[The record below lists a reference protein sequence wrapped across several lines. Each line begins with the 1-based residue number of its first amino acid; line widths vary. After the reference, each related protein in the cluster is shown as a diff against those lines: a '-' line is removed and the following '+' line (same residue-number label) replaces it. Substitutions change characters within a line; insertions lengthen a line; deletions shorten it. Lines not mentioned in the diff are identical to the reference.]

1 VTLTRLVLIRH
12 GESRATVERFFGGPR
27 TCTGLTEHGRAQAEA
42 LKNRLVAG
50 FDLTATALYSSGFP
64 RAMETA
70 QIIRPALGS
79 LPLSIDTGWGE
90 HDPGPDI
97 DGMAYDDF
105 VARFGVPRLDVDPY
119 HVIFPGGETIHDFH
133 VRVMNALK
141 NSVRAHEG
149 GTVVVVCHGGVIDAV
164 LRNTLH
170 MHQTG
175 KFELH
180 TTNTSLTELVHLQG
194 SKWRLVRYND
204 AAHLHGLTTPRS

>member
-1 VTLTRLVLIRH
+1 M
-12 GESRATVERFFGGPR
+12 S
-27 TCTGLTEHGRAQAEA
+27 
-42 LKNRLVAG
+42 
-50 FDLTATALYSSGFP
+50 ATALYSSGFP

-79 LPLSIDTGWGE
+79 LPLSVDAGWGE

-105 VARFGVPRLDVDPY
+105 VARYGVPRLDVDPY

-133 VRVMNALK
+133 VRVMDALK
-141 NSVRAHEG
+141 RTVVAHEG
-149 GTVVVVCHGGVIDAV
+149 GTVAIVCHGGVIDAV

-170 MHQTG
+170 MHQSG
-175 KFELH
+175 KFELL

-204 AAHLHGLTTPRS
+204 AAHLHGLARTNE